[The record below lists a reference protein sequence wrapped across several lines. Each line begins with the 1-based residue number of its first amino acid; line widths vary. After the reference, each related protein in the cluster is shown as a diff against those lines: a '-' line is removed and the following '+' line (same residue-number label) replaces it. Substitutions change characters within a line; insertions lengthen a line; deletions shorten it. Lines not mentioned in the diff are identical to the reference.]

1 MSTNR
6 RENLRFQLAVAA
18 EIAVGRDDVYECT
31 TRDISEGGVSVIG
44 PRAFEE
50 GAELQV
56 TLLLTQ
62 DGIEDP
68 DEMPF
73 TAPARVMWAAP
84 TDGGGGIAGLRFAAL
99 DSAQQAH
106 LARFI
111 EALRDQTA

>member
-6 RENLRFQLAVAA
+6 RENLRVQVAVAA
-18 EIAVGRDDVYECT
+18 EIAVDRDDVYDCT

-50 GAELQV
+50 GSELQV

-68 DEMPF
+68 DETPF
-73 TAPARVMWAAP
+73 TARARVMWAAP
-84 TDGGGGIAGLRFAAL
+84 TDDGGGIAGLRFAPL
-99 DSAQQAH
+99 DPAQQTH

-111 EALRDQTA
+111 AALRE